1 MNVAAYKILGI
12 PNFILLAIAIIVA
25 VAFFIN
31 RVKHLYFILRIGK
44 EDDRFDNIGA
54 RILFALKRILLQ
66 LCVLKDVNAKD
77 LAGLGHAMIFYG
89 FLCFSFSY
97 LFMFGR
103 GFIPGLSYHILGG
116 TFATYF
122 PLLLDIVALMVI
134 TGVIWGLLRRYV
146 VKPPRLEPTPEA
158 GIILGIIGSLMVF
171 HFLMEGFEINTEAHG
186 AASMAFVGA
195 ALAGLFNNMG
205 IERTTQEALFIAS
218 WWIHCLL
225 VLGFMV
231 LIPYSKHLHLIL
243 APFNIFFK
251 SMEPRGALRPIL
263 DMEEAETFGVSNI
276 EEFTWKQLLDL
287 YTCAECGRCEVNCP
301 AHLSEKPLSPRHLI
315 HDLKVHLLEKG
326 PQLIGGNNGGGSG
339 ANAQAEAEAAE
350 SGYDGPALI
359 GDVVSEDK
367 IWSCVTCGSCMEQ
380 CPVCNEHVDK
390 IVDMR
395 RYMVLMESNFPPE
408 VQAVFRNMEN
418 NSNPWGIGWAT
429 RADWAKDM
437 GVKILSEDSNV
448 DVLYWVGCAGSFDD
462 RNKKISTSLVNIFN
476 KAGVNFGILG
486 AEEKCCG
493 DSARRIGNEYLYQ
506 MLATETIEILKGYNV
521 KKIVTQCPH
530 CYNTLK
536 NEYPQFGGDFEVVHS
551 TEFILD
557 LIEKG
562 KLKLTKPINKTV
574 SYHDSCYL
582 GRYNT
587 VYNPPRKVL
596 EAIPGINLVE
606 MDRNMTKSI
615 CCGAGGGRMWM
626 EEHLGKRINEMRLQD
641 ALDINPNLISTAC
654 PYCLTMF
661 EDAIKEKDM
670 QEALTGKDIIELV
683 EEAMA

>member
-1 MNVAAYKILGI
+1 MNVASYTIMGI
-12 PNFILLAIAIIVA
+12 PNFVLLSIAVIVA
-25 VAFFIN
+25 LILFVN
-31 RVKHLYFILRIGK
+31 RVRYLYFILRLGK
-44 EDDRFDNIGA
+44 EDNRFKDIGE
-54 RILFALKRILLQ
+54 RIKLTLKRILLQ
-66 LCVLKDVNAKD
+66 ICVLKDVRPGD
-77 LAGLGHAMIFYG
+77 MAGLGHAMIFYG
-89 FLCFSFSY
+89 FVCFAFSY
-97 LFMFGR
+97 IFMFGR
-103 GFIPGLSYHILGG
+103 GFIPGFSFNLLGAS
-116 TFATYF
+116 FARYF
-122 PLLLDIVALMVI
+122 PPILDIVALMVMTAI
-134 TGVIWGLLRRYV
+134 VWALIRRYV
-146 VKPPRLEPTPEA
+146 IRPPRLENTLEA
-158 GIILGIIGSLMVF
+158 AIILGIIFFLMVF
-171 HFLMEGFEINTEAHG
+171 HLLMEGFEINIDPHET
-186 AASMAFVGA
+186 AALAFVGTA
-195 ALAGLFNNMG
+195 FASFFNNVG
-205 IERTTQEALFIAS
+205 LEKTTQEALFIAS
-218 WWIHCLL
+218 WWIHVLL

-243 APFNIFFK
+243 SPFNIFFK
-251 SMEPRGALRPIL
+251 SLEPKGALMPIL
-263 DMEEAETFGVSNI
+263 NMEEAETFGVSNI

-287 YTCAECGRCEVNCP
+287 YTCAECGRCEINCP

-326 PQLIGGNNGGGSG
+326 ANLLSSKNGGEGTAETEQASG
-339 ANAQAEAEAAE
+339 EYEGK
-350 SGYDGPALI
+350 SLI

-395 RYMVLMESNFPPE
+395 RYLVLMESKFPSE
-408 VQAVFRNMEN
+408 VQVVFKNMEN

-429 RADWAKDM
+429 RADWAKDL
-437 GVKILSEDSNV
+437 GVKIMSEDSNV
-448 DVLYWVGCAGSFDD
+448 DILYWVGCAGSFDE

-493 DSARRIGNEYLYQ
+493 DSARRIGNEYLFQ
-506 MLATETIEILKGYNV
+506 MLAAETIEILKNYNV

-530 CYNTLK
+530 CFNTLK
-536 NEYPQFGGDFEVVHS
+536 NEYPQFGGEFEVLHY
-551 TEFILD
+551 TEFIKE
-557 LIEKG
+557 LIAEG
-562 KLKLTKPINKTV
+562 KIKLTKPINKTI

-587 VYNPPRKVL
+587 IYDAPRKIL
-596 EAIPGINLVE
+596 KSIPGVKLVE
-606 MDRNMTKSI
+606 MSRNKAKSI

-641 ALDINPNLISTAC
+641 AIDVNPDLISTVC

-661 EDAIKEKDM
+661 EDAIKEKNV
-670 QEALTGKDIIELV
+670 QESLKSKDIAELV